1 VNLGVIGLGSSGR
14 MITRLAFGCEQ
25 LGGYEWGQV
34 DPAQIGAAIEV
45 AVARGVTLFDTAD
58 CYARG
63 ESERR
68 LGRLLAPHRDRVVL
82 ATKFGVRFDNAG
94 KVFYDSTPA
103 WAERAL
109 DESLARL
116 GAESV
121 DLLQMHY
128 WDGITPLAAL
138 FERLE
143 KLRERGKIRW
153 YGITNHV
160 PAEALPP
167 GYPGLVSASL
177 EFSLAAP
184 AHASAARRFAAAG
197 LTFIGYGTLGQGIL
211 SGKYGRA
218 VRFGPDDRRSRE
230 QYRHF
235 HGAGLQR
242 SAGIVA
248 VLHEHAAALGATPSQ
263 LAIAWVLEVLPQ
275 SVALV
280 GFKRTQQLLD
290 ALAALQ
296 LRLPEQTRLA
306 LEQAAAPADGVT

>member
-1 VNLGVIGLGSSGR
+1 V
-14 MITRLAFGCEQ
+14 ITRLAFGCEQ

-34 DPAQIGAAIEV
+34 DPVQIGAAIEV

-68 LGRLLAPHRDRVVL
+68 LGRLLAPHRERVVL
-82 ATKFGVRFDNAG
+82 ATKFGVRFDSEG

-109 DESLARL
+109 DESLGRL
-116 GAESV
+116 GTESV

-143 KLRERGKIRW
+143 KLRERGKIGW

-160 PAEALPP
+160 PAESLPS

-184 AHASAARRFAAAG
+184 AHGSAARRFAAAG

-211 SGKYGRA
+211 SGKYGSA
-218 VRFGPDDRRSRE
+218 VRFGADDRRSRK

-242 SAGIVA
+242 NEAIVE
-248 VLHEHAAALGATPSQ
+248 VLNEHAATLGATPSQ
-263 LAIAWVLEVLPQ
+263 LAIAWVLQALPQ

-280 GFKRTQQLLD
+280 GFKRTEQLLD

-296 LRLPEQTRLA
+296 LRLPEQTRIA
-306 LEQAAAPADGVT
+306 LEQAAAPADA

>member
-1 VNLGVIGLGSSGR
+1 MTGVAVALGGSGR
-14 MITRLAFGCEQ
+14 MISRLAFGCEQ
-25 LGGYEWGQV
+25 LGGHEWGQV
-34 DPAQIGAAIEV
+34 DPAEIGSAIEV

-68 LGRLLAPHRDRVVL
+68 LGRLLAAHRRRVVL
-82 ATKFGVRFDNAG
+82 ATKFGVRFDRDG

-103 WAERAL
+103 WAEQAL
-109 DESLARL
+109 EQSLARL
-116 GAESV
+116 GTDCV

-128 WDGITPLAAL
+128 WDGVTPLSAL
-138 FERLE
+138 FETLE
-143 KLRERGKIRW
+143 KLRERGKIGW

-160 PAEALPP
+160 PAEALPT

-184 AHASAARRFAAAG
+184 ANAAAARKFASSG

-218 VRFGPDDRRSRE
+218 ARFGADDRRSRR

-242 SAGIVA
+242 NEHIVD
-248 VLHEHAAALGATPSQ
+248 VLKEHAALIGATPSQ
-263 LAIAWVLEVLPQ
+263 LAIAWVLEELPEG
-275 SVALV
+275 VALV
-280 GFKRTQQLLD
+280 GFKRTEQLLD
-290 ALAALQ
+290 ALGALQ
-296 LRLPEQTRLA
+296 LRLPAGTRIA
-306 LEQAAAPADGVT
+306 LQQAAA

>member
-1 VNLGVIGLGSSGR
+1 VNRAVLGLGSTGR
-14 MITRLAFGCEQ
+14 IITRLAFGCEQ

-34 DPAQIGAAIEV
+34 DPAEIGAAIEV

-68 LGRLLAPHRDRVVL
+68 LGRLLAPHRDRVIL
-82 ATKFGVRFDNAG
+82 ATKFGVRFDNED
-94 KVFYDSTPA
+94 KIFYDSTPA

-116 GAESV
+116 GTEAV

-128 WDGITPLAAL
+128 WDGVTPLAEL

-143 KLRERGKIRW
+143 RLRERGKIRW

-160 PAEALPP
+160 PAESLPT

-177 EFSLAAP
+177 EFSLAART
-184 AHASAARRFAAAG
+184 HESTARRFAAAG

-211 SGKYGRA
+211 SAKYGRA
-218 VRFGPDDRRSRE
+218 AQFGADDRRSRP

-242 SAGIVA
+242 NERIVQ
-248 VLHEHAAALGATPSQ
+248 VLNEHAAMLDATPSQ

-280 GFKRTQQLLD
+280 GFKRTEQLLD

-296 LRLPEQTRLA
+296 LQLPQQTRSA
-306 LEQAAAPADGVT
+306 LEQAAAPADAVT